1 MQHVKSKYISA
12 YGGKIVIATSNVTV
26 SLSQV
31 SLIETEELNSREFI
45 KMFGTLWCNVSRLP
59 TTNTWELTCSDR
71 WKHAYQLLLPLELYM
86 GWR

>member
-1 MQHVKSKYISA
+1 MLSLYISA

-45 KMFGTLWCNVSRLP
+45 KMFGTL
-59 TTNTWELTCSDR
+59 
-71 WKHAYQLLLPLELYM
+71 
-86 GWR
+86 